1 MSKIELRGDRHDVFV
16 IVDGV
21 AIARLGR
28 PNTPEAGTWVSLKT
42 GWIVT
47 SNEDHSE
54 IEVMH
59 DGTWLH

>member
-28 PNTPEAGTWVSLKT
+28 PNTPEPALGCRCKP
-42 GWIVT
+42 
-47 SNEDHSE
+47 
-54 IEVMH
+54 
-59 DGTWLH
+59 DGS